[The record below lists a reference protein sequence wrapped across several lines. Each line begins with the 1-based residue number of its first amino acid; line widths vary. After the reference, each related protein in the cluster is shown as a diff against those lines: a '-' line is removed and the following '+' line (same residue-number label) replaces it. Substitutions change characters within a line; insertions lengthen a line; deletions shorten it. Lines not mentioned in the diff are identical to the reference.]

1 MAKKKSNSKAQDAE
15 NVVSSDDTTIKNDAN
30 VNEHDDAVSDS
41 QDAPETQD
49 APEKQ
54 DAHET
59 PGVGDGSEI
68 QDSDVTETLCAEGGE
83 AICDEV
89 HRTTGKIL
97 HDEDHYIDDQMMGR
111 LRASV
116 LTTIELYREAQIF
129 GSQSF
134 NIASMVTSNEPCLVQ
149 NTLEIARI
157 LNIWV
162 AESIDVLTAGDARSR
177 DIASQYILSCMKSG
191 VAPAVEAVNRVVEN
205 FAASSGK
212 EREYISVFLERLR
225 ILLMNLTAQDR
236 EEPSELQRALSRLC
250 HCFDIQTV
258 ERMMCDPDASVRIA
272 VVRSLASRDE
282 ISSNTLLVALI
293 LLKDRN
299 EAVNEAVVK
308 LCAKLKSYPELV
320 LPQVLPLLP
329 SAGRTLR
336 ESIGDLLRSYAER
349 AVEPVMSALED
360 TRETMFDAVV
370 QVIALSPQRY
380 TDALLVA
387 LQSVRTREF
396 VRTRIAQILHH
407 HKDPSRQEDISIALG
422 LYEKKDSDE
431 EYPQWVPAKAPVEYA
446 PSATDDVEFYQRFLT
461 DDELEAFSKTCDES
475 AVLRLMSD
483 ASEFAQINAMKVARI
498 RGEASAVALET
509 IAVWLRCENS
519 ALAQTA
525 ADTWFAVHPDKVA
538 AVNVILDAL
547 QRVSLHEIQKYYLEK
562 IKDDPALVD
571 ALFAIYYERPR
582 LASPVVRYV
591 LSHDPSQRAID
602 SMCAGIE
609 REKTVACIAETLE
622 LLLKYSDLC
631 DNRKLRPTLMSLLK
645 DPVSFGQY
653 GLVARLRA
661 IALLQKFLVADGEQ
675 HRDRET
681 IAALQGVYKSSKN
694 SDIRY
699 RIKELLKAI
708 GEEVFDFDDEEDDF
722 EDLNDDE

>member
-1 MAKKKSNSKAQDAE
+1 M
-15 NVVSSDDTTIKNDAN
+15 
-30 VNEHDDAVSDS
+30 
-41 QDAPETQD
+41 
-49 APEKQ
+49 
-54 DAHET
+54 
-59 PGVGDGSEI
+59 
-68 QDSDVTETLCAEGGE
+68 TETLCAEGGE

-308 LCAKLKSYPELV
+308 LCAKLKSYPEL
-320 LPQVLPLLP
+320 VLPLLP

-582 LASPVVRYV
+582 LASFAMCFRTIHRKG
-591 LSHDPSQRAID
+591 LSTACARGLSAKRPSLASPKRSSSCSSIATFAITEN
-602 SMCAGIE
+602 CA
-609 REKTVACIAETLE
+609 R
-622 LLLKYSDLC
+622 
-631 DNRKLRPTLMSLLK
+631 R
-645 DPVSFGQY
+645 
-653 GLVARLRA
+653 
-661 IALLQKFLVADGEQ
+661 
-675 HRDRET
+675 
-681 IAALQGVYKSSKN
+681 
-694 SDIRY
+694 
-699 RIKELLKAI
+699 
-708 GEEVFDFDDEEDDF
+708 
-722 EDLNDDE
+722 